1 MSESMDHLDRR
12 RAPFLKYGA
21 LSSLSLLLA
30 LGVSGC
36 MQTEE
41 KVPEKENSISLKV
54 KKKSL
59 KPVEPSESESPAAT
73 TGSSQDTSDRSEG
86 SDAKEVATPLQWD
99 SYEVVDET
107 NIKFYFLAESAPDPC
122 SGYKVDAEL
131 KETET
136 TVQPVFTYSVPDNPD
151 KCVPFDWAASLSL
164 DEPLGDRKIV
174 E

>member
-1 MSESMDHLDRR
+1 MSESMNHLDRR
-12 RAPFLKYGA
+12 RSPFVKFGA

-41 KVPEKENSISLKV
+41 KVPEEKDSASLNV

-59 KPVEPSESESPAAT
+59 NPTEPSESESPEAT
-73 TGSSQDTSDRSEG
+73 AGSSQGASDPREE
-86 SDAKEVATPLQWD
+86 SDADEVAMPLQWD

-107 NIKFYFLAESAPDPC
+107 SIKFYFLAESAPDPC

-136 TVQPVFTYSVPDNPD
+136 TVQPVFAYSLPDHPD
-151 KCVPFDWAASLSL
+151 KCVPFDWDTSLSL
-164 DEPLGDRKIV
+164 DEPLGDRKII

>member
-1 MSESMDHLDRR
+1 MSESMNHLDRR
-12 RAPFLKYGA
+12 RSPFVKFGA
-21 LSSLSLLLA
+21 LSILSLLLA

-41 KVPEKENSISLKV
+41 KVPEEKDSASLNV

-59 KPVEPSESESPAAT
+59 NPTELSESESPAAT

-86 SDAKEVATPLQWD
+86 SDAKEVAMHLQWD

-107 NIKFYFLAESAPDPC
+107 SIKFYFLAESAPDPC
-122 SGYKVDAEL
+122 SGYKVDAKL

-151 KCVPFDWAASLSL
+151 KCVPFDWDTSLSL

>member
-1 MSESMDHLDRR
+1 MSESMNHLDRR
-12 RAPFLKYGA
+12 RAPFVKFGA

-41 KVPEKENSISLKV
+41 KVPEEKNSISLSV
-54 KKKSL
+54 KKSSL
-59 KPVEPSESESPAAT
+59 NPIESSKSESPAAAT
-73 TGSSQDTSDRSEG
+73 ESSQGASDPREEN
-86 SDAKEVATPLQWD
+86 DADEVAMPLQWD

-107 NIKFYFLAESAPDPC
+107 NIKFSFLAESAPDPC
-122 SGYKVDAEL
+122 SGYEVDANL

-136 TVQPVFTYSVPDNPD
+136 TVQPVFTYSVPDYPD

-164 DEPLGDRKIV
+164 DEPLGDRKII